1 MKALEEVQET
11 LTIEKKLA
19 GILGTE
25 RVLAFSDGVFAIVI
39 TLLVLEIKVPEIPA
53 ASVAAELPHALAEML
68 PTIVSHIISF
78 VLLGI
83 YWVGH
88 HAMFTLIKRYDRT
101 LLWLNIVFLMC
112 VASMPFPTSLLI
124 RYSDQQI
131 SMAIYCSILTLA
143 GLSAVAMWWHAS
155 RQYRLIDE
163 HLRPEMIALT
173 YRRVLIAPVTY
184 VIALLVS
191 FVSLTA
197 AKLFLVVAIVVYIVP
212 NPLTRLHI
220 QVGHHK

>member
-1 MKALEEVQET
+1 MKVLEEVQKT
-11 LTIEKKLA
+11 PTVEKKLA

-53 ASVAAELPHALAEML
+53 AGAAEELPHALAEML
-68 PTIVSHIISF
+68 PVIVSHIISF
-78 VLLGI
+78 ALLGI

-124 RYSDQQI
+124 RYSGQRI
-131 SMAIYCSILTLA
+131 SMAIYCGVLTLA

-155 RQYRLIDE
+155 RQHRLIDE
-163 HLRPEMIALT
+163 HLRPEVIALT

-184 VIALLVS
+184 MIALLVS

-197 AKLFLVVAIVVYIVP
+197 AKSLLLVAILIYIVP
-212 NPLTRLHI
+212 NPLTKLHI
-220 QVGHHK
+220 HVGHHE